1 MYGSYGNIYYIPLNI
16 FSDRETPL
24 KVKVVEKRC
33 SWKGNSLL
41 TPVDLKCMHGHI
53 YIHLCKCTFVYSFS
67 IYNILQPLNSYVF
80 VQLCCSNFG
89 FASLFAKMRY
99 IILVIRFPMSRIGYI
114 NTSHIWLL
122 CSSPIAR
129 QRKRIWI
136 AATLG
141 GIWCLG
147 LIRLGWIKQKPQEL
161 TPKLVWRASTNIYCS
176 FLFWI
181 WNIKKMKYA
190 LIITWF
196 HVPLRLGRFDNSQQ
210 LFELYDKLS
219 LKRFLP
225 RVFD

>member
-1 MYGSYGNIYYIPLNI
+1 MQHFAAIELLCVCSVVLFEFRFCILVCKDEIYYTSDQISHV
-16 FSDRETPL
+16 SDR
-24 KVKVVEKRC
+24 V
-33 SWKGNSLL
+33 
-41 TPVDLKCMHGHI
+41 
-53 YIHLCKCTFVYSFS
+53 
-67 IYNILQPLNSYVF
+67 
-80 VQLCCSNFG
+80 
-89 FASLFAKMRY
+89 
-99 IILVIRFPMSRIGYI
+99 

-176 FLFWI
+176 FFFWI

-196 HVPLRLGRFDNSQQ
+196 HVPLRLGWFDNSQQ